1 MLVRYASAAAMAAD
15 DDANFDPY
23 RTLAEHAAHLNGVRR
38 PGWFSKPFYELM
50 SGALVWRDER
60 RRDTP
65 VHVVW
70 ALRAV
75 WAYRTS
81 LMLGAPREELAEF
94 WQYGLK
100 HFPQWVGFRPE
111 RREPTPELLETYRRG
126 DVSLRKCLRDLERED
141 ADA

>member
-1 MLVRYASAAAMAAD
+1 
-15 DDANFDPY
+15 
-23 RTLAEHAAHLNGVRR
+23 
-38 PGWFSKPFYELM
+38 
-50 SGALVWRDER
+50 
-60 RRDTP
+60 
-65 VHVVW
+65 
-70 ALRAV
+70 
-75 WAYRTS
+75 
-81 LMLGAPREELAEF
+81 MLGAPREELAEF